1 LFNKGFSEEDLLL
14 RRTKLD
20 GSIAEIFSIQLFTNS
35 IRFEITYKTYIH
47 LFHFVS
53 FRVLSGFMDEFNYK
67 SNKLLEKLRKFADG
81 KTVVSLFDQF
91 SCTAMDIISHV
102 AFGMVTNFFDFI
114 ICMRFDFLNKII
126 N

>member
-1 LFNKGFSEEDLLL
+1 MEASEKYFQPSFSQTVFSSNLFIIIKPFILS
-14 RRTKLD
+14 
-20 GSIAEIFSIQLFTNS
+20 
-35 IRFEITYKTYIH
+35 
-47 LFHFVS
+47 FVP

-67 SNKLLEKLRKFADG
+67 SDKLLEKLRKLADG
-81 KTVVSLFDQF
+81 KTVVTLFDQF
-91 SCTAMDIISHV
+91 SCIALDIISHV